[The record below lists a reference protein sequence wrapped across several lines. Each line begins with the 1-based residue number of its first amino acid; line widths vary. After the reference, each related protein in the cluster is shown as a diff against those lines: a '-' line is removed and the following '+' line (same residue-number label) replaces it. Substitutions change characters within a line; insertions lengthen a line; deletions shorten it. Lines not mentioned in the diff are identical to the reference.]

1 MISRLTSLI
10 LLIIIFPIFVIISIA
25 IIFNDGLPVFFR
37 QKRIGLNNK
46 VFWIYKFR
54 TMRNDTPNIA
64 THLISSKNNYNTRFG
79 KNLRK
84 LSIDELPQLINILKG
99 DMRFIGPRPALYNQ
113 YDLIDLRT
121 KSGIHK
127 ILPGITGWAQINGRD
142 ELSISE
148 KIELDEYYLMNR
160 SILLNVK
167 IVILTIS
174 QIFIPKGVSH

>member
-1 MISRLTSLI
+1 MNKLIAIVLII
-10 LLIIIFPIFVIISIA
+10 LLSPVLIFVALFIILS
-25 IIFNDGLPVFFR
+25 DGYPFLYT
-37 QKRIGLNNK
+37 QKKYGLNNK

>member
-1 MISRLTSLI
+1 M
-10 LLIIIFPIFVIISIA
+10 
-25 IIFNDGLPVFFR
+25 
-37 QKRIGLNNK
+37 
-46 VFWIYKFR
+46 
-54 TMRNDTPNIA
+54 
-64 THLISSKNNYNTRFG
+64 
-79 KNLRK
+79 RK

-160 SILLNVK
+160 SILLNLK

>member
-1 MISRLTSLI
+1 
-10 LLIIIFPIFVIISIA
+10 
-25 IIFNDGLPVFFR
+25 
-37 QKRIGLNNK
+37 
-46 VFWIYKFR
+46 
-54 TMRNDTPNIA
+54 MRNDTPNIA

>member
-1 MISRLTSLI
+1 MISRLISLI
-10 LLIIIFPIFVIISIA
+10 LLIIVFPIFVIISIA